1 MIWVATGSALQ
12 NMNVADVLSIT
23 IVKMQSLTCRSS
35 IGLNKRRCPFRLY
48 FLTVCALIL
57 TRMYVFVF
65 GAGNLVGFCPS
76 FAFCAVCVFFSEQ
89 VRLNCGALFTSEQV
103 LYIAAPSTSI
113 EIHMILPWALS
124 ILLLQV

>member
-1 MIWVATGSALQ
+1 MD
-12 NMNVADVLSIT
+12 VADVPSIT

-65 GAGNLVGFCPS
+65 GAGNLLGFVRTLLLFVPYLSS
-76 FAFCAVCVFFSEQ
+76 F
-89 VRLNCGALFTSEQV
+89 LNRFGL
-103 LYIAAPSTSI
+103 IAARC
-113 EIHMILPWALS
+113 
-124 ILLLQV
+124 LQVSRFCI